1 MKKCLLF
8 SLVFLMLLA
17 MGASGQ
23 MIVENDAQQ
32 RLMTITETGQVGI
45 GTLPGI
51 APLGKLEVR
60 TDDLTRIYEN
70 GGSLYLARGLRDQSS
85 KSSIGHYTQVNG
97 ANWDPNTSMYWSTFV
112 TPGAVSHI
120 YNRSFISGP
129 AGNNSTHWQINSGVY
144 LPKHMVVLVNDH
156 TVGFYQP
163 HVSTSNELPGPL
175 RFGVDLDNGNMSIS
189 GQAYK
194 PGGGDW
200 LASSD
205 ARLKDIRGSYE
216 RGLEDVLQL
225 NAVRF
230 NYKENNARNH
240 DHDIEY
246 TGFIAQE
253 VQNIFPEAV
262 SASKDGYLNFDMHV
276 INVALV
282 NAVKEQQLQIQDLKA
297 EIARLSAMIS
307 GFADLQTKVEKLE
320 SELDNSLNNLPEFSK
335 TVQPLE

>member
-1 MKKCLLF
+1 
-8 SLVFLMLLA
+8 
-17 MGASGQ
+17 

-60 TDDLTRIYEN
+60 TGDLTRIYEN
-70 GGSLYLARGLRDQSS
+70 EGSLYLARGLRDQSY

-97 ANWDPNTSMYWSTFV
+97 ADWDPNTQMYWSTFV

-129 AGNNSTHWQINSGVY
+129 AGSNTTHWQINSGVY

-156 TVGFYQP
+156 TVHFYQP
-163 HVSTSNELPGPL
+163 HVSASNELPGPL

-200 LASSD
+200 QASSD
-205 ARLKDIRGSYE
+205 ARLKDVRGSYD
-216 RGLEDVLQL
+216 RGLDDVLQL
-225 NAVRF
+225 NPVRF
-230 NYKENNARNH
+230 NYKKNNARHH

-246 TGFIAQE
+246 VGFIAQE
-253 VQNIFPEAV
+253 VQKIFPEAV
-262 SASKDGYLNFDMHV
+262 SAGKDGYLNFDMHV
-276 INVALV
+276 VNVALL
-282 NAVKEQQLQIQDLKA
+282 NAIKEQQTQIQDLKA
-297 EIARLSAMIS
+297 ENARLSAMFS
-307 GFADLQTKVEKLE
+307 ELADLEARVENLK
-320 SELDNSLNNLPEFSK
+320 SELDKSLNKLPGFSRA
-335 TVQPLE
+335 VLELE